1 MNNPDLI
8 QKTISFVKN
17 QLTGEG
23 SGHDWWHIYRVWTTA
38 KKIARAEGARMEIV
52 ELASLLHDIADRKL
66 NDGDEEAGL
75 KKVRTFLTEHQTDA
89 KTIEE
94 VLHIIESYSYTA
106 HLKQKK
112 GMDTLEGKVVQDA
125 DRLDAIG
132 AIGIART
139 FSYGG
144 HHNRPLYDPDVP
156 LSSTVTADAYT
167 KSTSPT
173 INHFYEKLLH
183 LKDLMN
189 TKTAKQIAASRH
201 AFMEQYL
208 KRFYEEWEGQD
219 LV

>member
-1 MNNPDLI
+1 MDKRDLI
-8 QKTISFVKN
+8 QKTIAFVQN
-17 QLTGEG
+17 QLHGEG
-23 SGHDWWHIYRVWTTA
+23 SGHDWWHIYRVWTLA
-38 KKIARAEGARMEIV
+38 KKIAHMEGADMEIV

-66 NDGDEEAGL
+66 NNGDEKVGL
-75 KKVRTFLTEHQTDA
+75 KKVRTFLIENHVDK
-89 KTIEE
+89 KTVQD
-94 VLHIIESYSYTA
+94 VLHIIETYSYTA

-144 HHNRPLYDPDVP
+144 HHNRPLYDPNLT
-156 LSSTVTADAYT
+156 LSNKVTADAYV

-183 LKDLMN
+183 LKGLMN
-189 TKTAKQIAASRH
+189 TQTAKKIASSRH

-208 KRFYEEWEGQD
+208 KQFYTEWDGKD

>member
-1 MNNPDLI
+1 MDKRELI
-8 QKTISFVKN
+8 KKTVIFVKN
-17 QLTGEG
+17 QLRGEG
-23 SGHDWWHIYRVWTTA
+23 SGHDWWHIYRVWTLA
-38 KKIARAEGARMEIV
+38 KKIAHAEGADMEIV

-66 NDGDEEAGL
+66 NNGDEEAGL
-75 KKVRTFLTEHQTDA
+75 EKVRAFLLDNDA
-89 KTIEE
+89 DEKTVVD
-94 VLHIIESYSYTA
+94 VLHIIETYSYTA

-144 HHNRPLYDPDVP
+144 HHNRPLYDPNHIV
-156 LSSTVTADAYT
+156 STNVTADAYT

-173 INHFYEKLLH
+173 INHFYEKLLL

-189 TKTAKQIAASRH
+189 TETAKKIAVSRH

-208 KRFYEEWEGQD
+208 KQFYIEWEGED

>member
-1 MNNPDLI
+1 MDKRELI
-8 QKTISFVKN
+8 KKTVIFVKN
-17 QLTGEG
+17 QLHGEG
-23 SGHDWWHIYRVWTTA
+23 SGHDWWHIYRVWTLA
-38 KKIARAEGARMEIV
+38 KKIAHMERADMEIV

-66 NDGDEEAGL
+66 NNGDEEAGIE
-75 KKVRTFLTEHQTDA
+75 KVRTFLLDNEADE
-89 KTIEE
+89 KTVAD
-94 VLHIIESYSYTA
+94 VLHIIKTYSYTA

-132 AIGIART
+132 ALGIART

-144 HHNRPLYDPDVP
+144 HHNRPLYDPN
-156 LSSTVTADAYT
+156 LTISTNVTADAYM

-173 INHFYEKLLH
+173 INHFYEKLLL

-189 TKTAKQIAASRH
+189 TETAKKIAASRH

-208 KRFYEEWEGQD
+208 KQFYIEWEGED

>member
-66 NDGDEEAGL
+66 NNGDEEAGL

-167 KSTSPT
+167 KSASPT

>member
-167 KSTSPT
+167 KSASPT